1 MRSTRTL
8 LSDVSERSEES
19 CNCSTSE
26 ITSQHTNPNPDFEVE
41 EPRQV
46 PCIDIEP
53 IDETPFSESFSGMLD
68 HGDFNTTSFRLTN
81 DMSYNLDQITDIQ
94 EVDSDWDDD
103 DIDEIVVISRRSEV
117 NKPAAHKS
125 YPTKS
130 IAINTRDR
138 KKLLDNVFSLSEFDF
153 IDNMIDFREATYG
166 THAIRKC
173 DTNRVYIMKAFPATP
188 SLKWPLELRLL
199 EMLTE
204 QACSFLP
211 CILRRIFEH
220 QTLFILLESYPA
232 GSMLEYVLQEGALD
246 PDEVL
251 FYSSEI
257 AEAISVLHDANI
269 EHCKINPANV
279 MIGDDGHLVLTNFE
293 IARVDG
299 IKSSRVDQNQ
309 NQTLR
314 DCEYRAPEV
323 LLRWEH
329 DNSVDCWGLG
339 CLIYFMTYGKH
350 PFPLIAFDQAQM
362 YKQVLRGGSSTVYND
377 GRMESSA
384 LDLMLKCL
392 ERNPRLRPD
401 IEAIKQHEYF
411 ISITWSIIRKKGI
424 IAPYIP
430 NSSNPV
436 GAPLHDVQSPREET
450 DPAFVQTPSNW
461 ELLKSA
467 SSKTPISSLQARNS
481 VQDLLPTIFRSPSL
495 DELKMKSNQSP
506 LAEDHSASPQKS
518 FMNRMSSYESLQRSP
533 IVNKLT
539 QQERLSL
546 FWESL
551 DKDVNADPPKPARVL
566 GIPVSSSESQIQ
578 EPLSQVS
585 RLRRQRSS
593 IITQTNNRLSQLM
606 ATHNKLRKLRRPKS
620 TPAFTHPDVIMKS
633 GTKIDEYE
641 LPNGIK
647 QIGSGIGFTYTVPAA
662 AKSKSSICTPTS
674 VPRRSH
680 SIMPSI
686 GVGIGLGLRNFGG
699 GILRTRLRREGHVD
713 ADLGHQSQ
721 DHHTQ
726 FYNPQNTGM
735 NSVHEDVTA
744 EVDAEQQDVFRYGS
758 TWSLLPSEACK
769 CTTLSPCLDQIS
781 PVTATDS
788 TVYSPMSNF

>member
-19 CNCSTSE
+19 SSCSTSE
-26 ITSQHTNPNPDFEVE
+26 ITSQHTNFNPGFEVE
-41 EPRQV
+41 EPRRV

-68 HGDFNTTSFRLTN
+68 NGDFNTTSFRLTN
-81 DMSYNLDQITDIQ
+81 DTSYNLDVIVNL

-103 DIDEIVVISRRSEV
+103 DVDEIIVISRKSEV
-117 NKPAAHKS
+117 TKPAAQRS
-125 YPTKS
+125 YPAKS
-130 IAINTRDR
+130 IAINTLDR

-153 IDNMIDFREATYG
+153 IDNMVDFRETTYG

-257 AEAISVLHDANI
+257 AEAISVLHDASI

-299 IKSSRVDQNQ
+299 IKIKSSGVDQNQ

-314 DCEYRAPEV
+314 D
-323 LLRWEH
+323 
-329 DNSVDCWGLG
+329 DCWGLG

-350 PFPLIAFDQAQM
+350 PFPLIAFDQVQV

-411 ISITWSIIRKKGI
+411 ISITWSIIRQKGI

-430 NSSNPV
+430 NSPNPV
-436 GAPLHDVQSPREET
+436 GAPQHDVQSPREEIDT
-450 DPAFVQTPSNW
+450 AFVQTLSNW
-461 ELLKSA
+461 ELLNSA
-467 SSKTPISSLQARNS
+467 ISKTFISSPQARNS

-495 DELKMKSNQSP
+495 DELKMKSNQSR

-539 QQERLSL
+539 QEERLSL
-546 FWESL
+546 FWELL
-551 DKDVNADPPKPARVL
+551 DKDINADPPKPARVL
-566 GIPVSSSESQIQ
+566 GIPVSCSESQIQ
-578 EPLSQVS
+578 EPLSHVS

-606 ATHNKLRKLRRPKS
+606 ATRNKLRKLRRPKS

-633 GTKIDEYE
+633 GSKIDEYE

-662 AKSKSSICTPTS
+662 ARSKSSICTPTS

-680 SIMPSI
+680 SILPSI

-699 GILRTRLRREGHVD
+699 GILRTRLRQEGHVD
-713 ADLGHQSQ
+713 PEIGHQNQ
-721 DHHTQ
+721 DHYTQ
-726 FYNPQNTGM
+726 IYNPQNTGM

-758 TWSLLPSEACK
+758 TWSLLPSEGCK

-781 PVTATDS
+781 PITATDS